1 VLGPLACRTARR
13 LALAAVCATAA
24 VALDARPARAELLVF
39 TNGRSLSVSQVRVDG
54 DRLVVGLRAGG
65 EMALPARDV
74 VEIRPDEVPYSEDS
88 ASQPVEGAAG
98 LEGLA
103 GAAVRDET
111 LLTHPTYEPLIRKIA
126 EQEGVDPSLVKAV
139 VQVESG
145 YAPRARSRRGA
156 VGLMQVLPAT
166 GRQYGR
172 VNLYDPSSNLRVGV
186 RHLRS
191 LLDRFPVTLALAAY
205 NAGQAAVERYG
216 GIPPF
221 PETLAY
227 VTRVR
232 RLLEH

>member
-1 VLGPLACRTARR
+1 M
-13 LALAAVCATAA
+13 
-24 VALDARPARAELLVF
+24 
-39 TNGRSLSVSQVRVDG
+39 S
-54 DRLVVGLRAGG
+54 
-65 EMALPARDV
+65 LPAGDIA
-74 VEIRPDEVPYSEDS
+74 EIRPDEVPNPDVLATQPAQGAPGLPVLAE
-88 ASQPVEGAAG
+88 AS
-98 LEGLA
+98 
-103 GAAVRDET
+103 VRDEA

-126 EQEGVDPSLVKAV
+126 EQEGVDARLVKAV

-172 VNLYDPSSNLRVGV
+172 VNLYDPSSNLQVGV

-191 LLDRFPVTLALAAY
+191 LLDRFPVAVALAAY

-227 VTRVR
+227 VARVR
-232 RLLEH
+232 RLLDR